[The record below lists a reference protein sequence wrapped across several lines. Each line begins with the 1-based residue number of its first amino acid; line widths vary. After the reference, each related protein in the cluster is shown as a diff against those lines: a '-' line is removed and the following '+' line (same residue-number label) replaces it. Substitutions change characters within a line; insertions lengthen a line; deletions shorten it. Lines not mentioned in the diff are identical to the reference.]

1 MTRRFFLP
9 LALLLF
15 SLLLASCGL
24 SGDGD
29 EDASPDGEDSS
40 IDADPMDRTVRI
52 TFGEKWVEASRS
64 ELGLDTATL
73 SRLSTD
79 ALIDRL
85 DDLTVEGSD
94 PVDATVEFD
103 GNQFVAA
110 GGVGGQ
116 EADLGALATAIVA
129 ASDTGSN
136 VEVPFSPV
144 SPDIPLARAQEIA
157 DELNERAGDGI
168 TVSVDSEVGV
178 LPISLIGPATF
189 VTVGLDDW
197 SLEVRWDDIAD
208 GVAERFPD
216 VGQPGGEATFTVE
229 YDEEDDDDEG
239 TVVIVPGA
247 PATVCCDPV
256 SVNRIE
262 QALEIDLA
270 VARLG
275 LARVD
280 GERGVSWA
288 EEQGVIERVG
298 SFTTSYTPG
307 QNRVINIRRIAELT
321 QGVLLEP
328 GETFSLNDFVG
339 RRTTENGFVPA
350 GTIVNGHLVDSVG
363 GGISQFA
370 TTIFNAS
377 FFAGL
382 EFESY
387 QSHSIYFSRYPY
399 GREATISWPAPH
411 LKIHNPTPHAVLIW
425 PTSTTNSVTVDLYST
440 KWADVEQTGQWES
453 TIQVA
458 CTRVTTE
465 RTRTLIEDG
474 TEIVDTVFATYRPEG
489 IACDGTETENPDE
502 EQIEK
507 LEDGEDPGFDDN
519 PGDAGDD
526 PVDEEGGGDG
536 EDPPA
541 EDPPAEDPPAED
553 PPAEDPPAEDPPAE
567 DPPAEDPPAEDPP
580 AEDPPA
586 EDPPAED
593 PPAEDPPADGG

>member
-1 MTRRFFLP
+1 MTRHVRLP
-9 LALLLF
+9 LAVFLF
-15 SLLLASCGL
+15 ALVLAACGL
-24 SGDGD
+24 SGDND
-29 EDASPDGEDSS
+29 ENASPDGDDTSAT
-40 IDADPMDRTVRI
+40 ADPMDRTVRI
-52 TFGEKWVEASRS
+52 TFGEKWVETSRT
-64 ELGLDTATL
+64 ELGLDSSTL

-85 DDLTVEGSD
+85 GDLAVEGIE
-94 PVDATVEFD
+94 PTDATVEFD
-103 GNQFVAA
+103 GTRFAA
-110 GGVGGQ
+110 VGGVGGQ
-116 EADLGALATAIVA
+116 EADLSALATAIVA
-129 ASDTGSN
+129 ASDDASSA
-136 VEVPFSPV
+136 VEVPFSPIE
-144 SPDIPLARAQEIA
+144 PDIPLARAQEVA
-157 DELNERAGDGI
+157 DELNERVGDGI
-168 TVSVDSEVGV
+168 TVSVADLVGV
-178 LPISLIGPATF
+178 LPLSLVGPATEVA
-189 VTVGLDDW
+189 VTLDDW
-197 SLEVRWDDIAD
+197 NLDLRWDEMAD
-208 GVAERFPD
+208 GIAERFPD

-229 YDEEDDDDEG
+229 YDDDGEG

-256 SVNRIE
+256 SLNRIR
-262 QALEIDLA
+262 QAMEIDLE
-270 VARLG
+270 VARLD

-280 GERGVSWA
+280 GERGVAWA
-288 EEQGVIERVG
+288 EEQGVVELVG

-339 RRTTENGFVPA
+339 RRTTDNGFVPA

-382 EFESY
+382 EFDAY

-440 KWADVEQTGQWES
+440 KWADVEQTGQWEQ

-465 RTRTLIEDG
+465 RTRTLLEDG
-474 TEIVDTVFATYRPEG
+474 EEIVDTVFATYRPEG
-489 IACDGTETENPDE
+489 IACDGTETQNPDE

-526 PVDEEGGGDG
+526 PPADG

-541 EDPPAEDPPAED
+541 EGEDPPAEDPPAED

>member
-1 MTRRFFLP
+1 MTRRFRLP
-9 LALLLF
+9 LVLLLF
-15 SLLLASCGL
+15 SILLASCGL

-29 EDASPDGEDSS
+29 EDASPDGEDTSV
-40 IDADPMDRTVRI
+40 DADPMDRTVRI

-64 ELGLDTATL
+64 ELGLDTAAL

-85 DDLTVEGSD
+85 DDLTVEGSE
-94 PVDATVEFD
+94 PIDATVEFD
-103 GNQFVAA
+103 GSQFVAA

-116 EADLGALATAIVA
+116 EADLGALATAIVS
-129 ASDTGSN
+129 ASETGSN

-144 SPDIPLARAQEIA
+144 APEIPLARAQEIA

-168 TVSVDSEVGV
+168 TVSVDSELGV
-178 LPISLIGPATF
+178 LPMSLIGPATF

-197 SLEVRWDDIAD
+197 SLEVRWDDIAE

-229 YDEEDDDDEG
+229 YDDEDDDDEG

-262 QALEIDLA
+262 QALEIDLE

-465 RTRTLIEDG
+465 RTRTMIEDG
-474 TEIVDTVFATYRPEG
+474 TEVVDTVFATYRPEG

-593 PPAEDPPADGG
+593 PPADGG